1 MQSGC
6 TVNDWIVSLGRGRG
20 RTLFLNETYNALS
33 LKAGSE
39 EKAAVA
45 GAAKHKDK
53 QEGKDEEVRYPQ
65 IRL

>member
-1 MQSGC
+1 MIGL
-6 TVNDWIVSLGRGRG
+6 SLLGGAEEEHF
-20 RTLFLNETYNALS
+20 FLNETYNALS

-39 EKAAVA
+39 EEAAVA